1 MTTKPTSFQRVWR
14 LLSYLLRL
22 RVRAWDG
29 NKKNHPTFS
38 GQKPHQ
44 KEKKTTRFQKFSKHL
59 KTISRN
65 GCFGFFV
72 LGFPNFEAP
81 ALGPW
86 ITFLAGFWIF
96 ASGLKSGIPGSQ
108 TTVSGAGTTQRPEQ
122 IFWEKR
128 WRSSIFIYP
137 LCWLCSKTLKVQAS
151 TNPILEGLPTAL
163 KRGVI
168 IGVPDIGKSI
178 HFGLTWPYTQFHV
191 GWPAPKELCDWMQMH
206 IIQKHTLLPTLGP
219 FRFFCLLIPTL
230 AIIAPAASASTQP
243 LISLSQCK
251 NANFLQN
258 SWTEFSA
265 FSQVLKKPPRIY
277 WCHAESMFHHFSI
290 LQDVHEQRFIA
301 LLLGQGGITGATR
314 CAPHPLLATRAL
326 TKDEMMMRYDEMMM
340 QIFIKLLHNTL
351 HLMKSYEIMR
361 SHHLVSTCNF
371 ETPPDRSFLI
381 NAFAAG
387 PFCSKS
393 RLSLPWWSHKSSSQS
408 RRKLSLATWNTNAS
422 CLACLACLNPCR
434 ISTNWG
440 THRPMEPVS
449 KPKISERMNM

>member
-1 MTTKPTSFQRVWR
+1 MIWHQNASQVFTWFETWQ
-14 LLSYLLRL
+14 
-22 RVRAWDG
+22 G
-29 NKKNHPTFS
+29 TFYI
-38 GQKPHQ
+38 
-44 KEKKTTRFQKFSKHL
+44 
-59 KTISRN
+59 IS
-65 GCFGFFV
+65 
-72 LGFPNFEAP
+72 
-81 ALGPW
+81 ALQ
-86 ITFLAGFWIF
+86 
-96 ASGLKSGIPGSQ
+96 Q
-108 TTVSGAGTTQRPEQ
+108 TA
-122 IFWEKR
+122 
-128 WRSSIFIYP
+128 
-137 LCWLCSKTLKVQAS
+137 
-151 TNPILEGLPTAL
+151 
-163 KRGVI
+163 
-168 IGVPDIGKSI
+168 
-178 HFGLTWPYTQFHV
+178 
-191 GWPAPKELCDWMQMH
+191 H